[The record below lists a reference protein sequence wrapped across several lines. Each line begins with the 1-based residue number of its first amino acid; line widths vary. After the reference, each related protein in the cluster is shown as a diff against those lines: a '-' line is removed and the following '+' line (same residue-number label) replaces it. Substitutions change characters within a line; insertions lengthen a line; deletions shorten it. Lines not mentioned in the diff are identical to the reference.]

1 MTTSNIDDL
10 TTSIFLR
17 QTLLFCSVVPIVI
30 LSFVQV
36 YYRVADTMERLI
48 VVHNMHVRVG
58 FPVVNVLEATIILL
72 PIEQNARCASSIF

>member
-1 MTTSNIDDL
+1 M
-10 TTSIFLR
+10 
-17 QTLLFCSVVPIVI
+17 

-36 YYRVADTMERLI
+36 YYRIADTMERLI

-58 FPVVNVLEATIILL
+58 FLVVNVLEATIILL